1 MNFEI
6 LYTYSIYEEH
16 IMASL
21 TGKHTKGK
29 EMMDY
34 NYEMHRNLYSNK
46 PTFNSTILLAIGH
59 KMHNTKLSQVPTS
72 SSSIEG
78 IFIASQAPD
87 TNLETEPK
95 IIAAL
100 D

>member
-59 KMHNTKLSQVPTS
+59 KMHNTISHGFQPSLPQLR
-72 SSSIEG
+72 EY
-78 IFIASQAPD
+78 
-87 TNLETEPK
+87 L
-95 IIAAL
+95 
-100 D
+100 